1 MDYKNTYLKPEIAF
15 LLKRHHY
22 DISKTR
28 YMINR
33 DGVVIES
40 TPDLDKHYNHLEL
53 AYNPNAEEI
62 INYFKSKG
70 IIININEVEENKW
83 EWIITF
89 NNSDKAIYSG
99 ETANGNLGHNLPES
113 RQYFNNEI
121 DAYNDCIIELI
132 III

>member
-15 LLKRHHY
+15 LLKKHHY

-33 DGVVIES
+33 DGVIVES

-53 AYNPNAEEI
+53 AYNPNANEV

-70 IIININEVEENKW
+70 IIIHMNEIKENKW

-89 NNSDKAIYSG
+89 NNNDKAIYSG
-99 ETANGNLGHNLPES
+99 ETVNGNLGHNLPES
-113 RQYFNNEI
+113 RQYFNDEI